1 MRKLF
6 TSVVAALCLAA
17 PVGTLSAQNTQQLT
31 EAQKEAIKKEV
42 LPVVFEQIKEQA
54 GIDIL
59 GWANPQI
66 SANSLSGVP
75 ALESSNLFRSTRAA
89 QTISVKP
96 DSILIDMGAIDEKLA
111 IAGEAKITFSGYDAK
126 NITIGETSLS
136 IDLPSSINVTVLNG
150 LISVATININSELGQ
165 MMGLPFTMDVNM
177 SSDIFELDNADI
189 VSCSLALEG
198 TNLEAFVDIESGL
211 QSLIGGLG
219 DIPLI
224 GGLIP
229 EIPSNVI
236 NALNVDYMVQIGI
249 TGLLSGVSTGI
260 AEVPASLY
268 AVATNTN
275 IPMGDAVLTLDLT
288 GKALFPINK
297 IDVTGYDNEGKADA
311 WSTFNF
317 DATETTSSSSV
328 VTTLFV
334 DKWVAPA
341 ADEDSTFNKKTIIT
355 MTDKTP
361 SIPTTPEAAVKS
373 VISRVVNDM
382 ARAGETSWY
391 ELRIE
396 QADKIDA
403 TTGTNVATI
412 TVSPYT
418 VGTDAIADI
427 DINIAG
433 KGTYTVRATADLAG
447 SNKIAVD
454 VVKAPATEDGE
465 ETVYGT
471 AYFTSNIAGVI
482 TANESVEE
490 SVATMKVVPVQNAIR
505 VTNVDKATYRIVSMT
520 GAVVA
525 SGHINGDTYIST
537 ASLSQGIYIVAVE
550 ANGTLQSVKVK
561 L

>member
-96 DSILIDMGAIDEKLA
+96 DSILIN
-111 IAGEAKITFSGYDAK
+111 AGLISPILDGVNVKIGFEGYDTK
-126 NITIGETSLS
+126 NIAIGETSLS
-136 IDLPSSINVTVLNG
+136 IDMPSTINVIALG
-150 LISVATININSELGQ
+150 LPFATINIESEIGQ
-165 MMGLPFTMDVNM
+165 MMGLPFSMDVNM
-177 SSDIFELDNADI
+177 TSSMLNLDNADL
-189 VSCSLALEG
+189 VKCSLALEG

-219 DIPLI
+219 DIPVL
-224 GGLIP
+224 GNQFP

-341 ADEDSTFNKKTIIT
+341 AGEDSTFNKKTIIT

-391 ELRIE
+391 ELSIA
-396 QADKIDA
+396 QADDVNA

-447 SNKIAVD
+447 SNVIEVEVAD
-454 VVKAPATEDGE
+454 ANMT
-465 ETVYGT
+465 YGT
-471 AYFTSNIAGVI
+471 AYFTSNIAGVV

-490 SVATMKVVPVQNAIR
+490 SVATMKVVPTQNAIR
-505 VTNVDKATYRIVSMT
+505 VTNVDKGTYRIVSMT

-525 SGHINGDTYIST
+525 SGHINGDTYIPT
-537 ASLSQGIYIVAVE
+537 ASLAQGIYIVAVE

>member
-17 PVGTLSAQNTQQLT
+17 PMSTLSAQNTQQLT

-89 QTISVKP
+89 QSISVKP
-96 DSILIDMGAIDEKLA
+96 DSILIN
-111 IAGEAKITFSGYDAK
+111 AGLLTPILEGTNAKISFEGYDTK
-126 NITIGETSLS
+126 NIVIGETTLS
-136 IDLPSSINVTVLNG
+136 IDMPSVIDVTALG
-150 LISVATININSELGQ
+150 LSFATINIESEIGQ
-165 MMGLPFTMDVNM
+165 MMGLPFEMDVNM
-177 SSDIFELDNADI
+177 TSSLLGLNNADL
-189 VSCSLALEG
+189 VRCSLALEE
-198 TNLEAFVDIESGL
+198 TNLEALVDIESGL
-211 QSLIGGLG
+211 QSLIGSIG
-219 DIPLI
+219 DNPIF
-224 GGLIP
+224 GDMIP
-229 EIPSNVI
+229 EIPSDVI

-249 TGLLSGVSTGI
+249 TGLLSGASTGI

-275 IPMGDAVLTLDLT
+275 IPMGDAVLTLNLAND
-288 GKALFPINK
+288 ALFPITK
-297 IDVTGYDNEGKADA
+297 IDVTGYDNEGKANA

-334 DKWVAPA
+334 DKWIAPS
-341 ADEDSTFNKKTIIT
+341 ADADSTFNKKTIIT

-361 SIPTTPEAAVKS
+361 SIPVTPEAAVKS
-373 VISRVVNDM
+373 VISRVINDM
-382 ARAGETSWY
+382 ARDGDTPWY
-391 ELRIE
+391 ELNIA
-396 QADKIDA
+396 QTDNIDA
-403 TTGTNVATI
+403 TTGTNIATI

-418 VGTDAIADI
+418 SGTDAIAEISI
-427 DINIAG
+427 DLQD
-433 KGTYTVRATADLAG
+433 KGAYTVTATADLAG
-447 SNKIAVD
+447 SNVIEVEVAD
-454 VVKAPATEDGE
+454 ANT
-465 ETVYGT
+465 TYGT

-490 SVATMKVVPVQNAIR
+490 SVATMKVVPTQNAIR
-505 VTNVDKATYRIVSMT
+505 VTNVDKGTYRIVSMT

-525 SGHINGDTYIST
+525 SGHINGDTYIPT